1 MSAAAPSRKSI
12 PSLLAAVLVA
22 AVWLGLPVAAGA
34 QTPAQINRIKDL
46 NRQALADYK
55 AEDHESARIGLREA
69 IALANRA
76 GLLNDPLMARLWL
89 NLAAVLINGVG
100 DAEKG
105 AKAVAVAVR
114 IDPGIQLPNSLSTPA
129 LKEAL
134 DKARAGG
141 GKPPAP
147 PAEGAAPAVAPP
159 GAPAAPPTPPPAA
172 AAAAA
177 TPPAAPEAEAEPK
190 AEAAPPPP
198 KRRKRRANSDEPDL
212 PATIPRPLYCPT
224 ADEVPPGEE
233 IVLHCVLQAEVTA
246 KKVTLHY
253 RPPGEE
259 RFVASST
266 SLSPGGW
273 YKAVIPGDAAVAGK
287 SLHYYLEARDGAGE
301 VVGNAGRD
309 DSPNLVLVRD
319 GAPPLGKG
327 LYAGMR
333 GPRREDGEEEEDGEE
348 KEDDD
353 PLKAVARQKARER
366 EAAGIHRRRP
376 GALFLGLS
384 LGSGY
389 GWHPRE
395 SLEFYD
401 KSTIEA
407 GWIPSGLFHLL
418 PEVGWQFADRAALSV
433 QARVQVISQQG
444 SGDAKPG
451 APASGAF
458 ALLGRLQ
465 YFVGGGNMQGSLS
478 LYAGGGS
485 GFRLTIGPQPGTEN
499 LRNDSVR
506 GGPLV
511 AGAGFGII
519 YHFSERFGFVFDA
532 KGLQGWGDQ
541 AFVLDGVGGAQVSF

>member
-1 MSAAAPSRKSI
+1 MSAAAPNRKCI
-12 PSLLAAVLVA
+12 RLPLAVVVA
-22 AVWLGLPVAAGA
+22 AVMSLGLPAAAGA
-34 QTPAQINRIKDL
+34 QTAAQINRIKDL
-46 NRQALADYK
+46 DRQALADHR

-89 NLAAVLINGVG
+89 HLAAVLINGVG

-105 AKAVAVAVR
+105 AKAAAVAVR
-114 IDPGIQLPNSLSTPA
+114 IDPGIQVPNSLSTPA
-129 LKEAL
+129 LKEVL

-141 GKPPAP
+141 GKPAAP
-147 PAEGAAPAVAPP
+147 GEGAAPAPAVALPV
-159 GAPAAPPTPPPAA
+159 APAAPATPPPAA
-172 AAAAA
+172 A
-177 TPPAAPEAEAEPK
+177 TEAKAEPA
-190 AEAAPPPP
+190 AEAAPAPAP

-212 PATIPRPLYCPT
+212 PANIPRALYCPN

-233 IVLHCVLQAEVTA
+233 IILNCVLQAEVTA

-259 RFVASST
+259 QFVTAAT

-273 YKAVIPGDAAVAGK
+273 YRAVIPADAAVSGK
-287 SLHYYLEARDGAGE
+287 PLHYYLEAKDAAGE

-319 GAPPLGKG
+319 GAPSLGKG
-327 LYAGMR
+327 LYAGMS
-333 GPRREDGEEEEDGEE
+333 GPRREGEEEEGDGEE
-348 KEDDD
+348 KEEDD

-366 EAAGIHRRRP
+366 EAAGIHRRTQ

-395 SLEFYD
+395 KLEFYD
-401 KSTIEA
+401 DAIIEA

-418 PEVGWQFADRAALSV
+418 PEVGYQFSDRAAFSV
-433 QARVQVISQQG
+433 QGRVQVISQQG
-444 SGDAKPG
+444 SGDSKPG

-458 ALLGRLQ
+458 ALLARLQ
-465 YFVGGGNMQGSLS
+465 YFIGGGNLQGSMS
-478 LYAGGGS
+478 AYFGGGS
-485 GFRLTIGPQPGTEN
+485 GFRLTIGPQPNTQYR
-499 LRNDSVR
+499 RNDSVR

-511 AGAGFGII
+511 AGAGLGFI
-519 YHFSERFGFVFDA
+519 YHLSPRFGFVFDG
-532 KGLQGWGDQ
+532 KGLYGLGSGTTNR
-541 AFVLDGVGGAQVSF
+541 AFVMDGVVGGQVSF

>member
-1 MSAAAPSRKSI
+1 MVAAAPSRKSC
-12 PSLLAAVLVA
+12 SLLVAVLVA
-22 AVWLGLPVAAGA
+22 LSLGVPAAAGA
-34 QTPAQINRIKDL
+34 QTAAQISRIKDL
-46 NRQALADYK
+46 DRQALADYK
-55 AEDHESARIGLREA
+55 AQDHDSARIGLREA

-89 NLAAVLINGVG
+89 HLAAVLINGVG

-105 AKAVAVAVR
+105 AKAAAVAVR
-114 IDPGIQLPNSLSTPA
+114 IDPGIQVPASLSTPA

-147 PAEGAAPAVAPP
+147 AAEGAPAVAPATP
-159 GAPAAPPTPPPAA
+159 PATPATPPPAV
-172 AAAAA
+172 A
-177 TPPAAPEAEAEPK
+177 TPPDAEPK
-190 AEAAPPPP
+190 AEPAAEAAPAPAPP
-198 KRRKRRANSDEPDL
+198 KRRKRRSGSDEPDL
-212 PATIPRPLYCPT
+212 PANIPRPLYCPS
-224 ADEVPPGEE
+224 AEEVPPGEE

-259 RFVASST
+259 RFVAAST

-287 SLHYYLEARDGAGE
+287 SLHYYLEARDTAGE

-319 GAPPLGKG
+319 GAPSLGKG
-327 LYAGMR
+327 LFAGMS
-333 GPRREDGEEEEDGEE
+333 GPRREDGEEEEAGEE
-348 KEDDD
+348 REEDD
-353 PLKAVARQKARER
+353 PLRAVARQKERER
-366 EAAGIHRRRP
+366 EAAGIHRRRA
-376 GALFLGLS
+376 GARFLGVS

-389 GWHPRE
+389 GWHPE
-395 SLEFYD
+395 KNLEFYEM
-401 KSTIEA
+401 STIYP

-418 PEVGWQFADRAALSV
+418 PEVGYQFADRAAISV

-458 ALLGRLQ
+458 AVLGRLQ
-465 YFVGGGNMQGSLS
+465 YFLGGGNTQGSLA

-485 GFRLTIGPQPGTEN
+485 GFRLTIGPQAGN

-506 GGPLV
+506 GGPMV
-511 AGAGFGII
+511 AGAGFGLIH
-519 YHFSERFGFVFDA
+519 HFSPRFALVFDA
-532 KGLQGWGDQ
+532 KGLQGWSDQ
-541 AFVLDGVGGAQVSF
+541 AFVADVVGGGQLSF